1 MEIYAEITK
10 KILGLVEGGN
20 FKLDLP
26 SGVDLKRKSGSRAC
40 YFECQD
46 ESSKEELIDLLE
58 NRGISWQENGG
69 IVDKGAVDKNEKP
82 SYRNSRYIS

>member
-46 ESSKEELIDLLE
+46 ESSKEELID
-58 NRGISWQENGG
+58 
-69 IVDKGAVDKNEKP
+69 
-82 SYRNSRYIS
+82 Y